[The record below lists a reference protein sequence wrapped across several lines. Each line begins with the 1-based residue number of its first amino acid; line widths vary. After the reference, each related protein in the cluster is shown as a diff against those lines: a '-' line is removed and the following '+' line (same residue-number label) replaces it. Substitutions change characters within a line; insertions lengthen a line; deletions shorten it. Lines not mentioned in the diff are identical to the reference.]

1 MRESIKLRRLR
12 NWKARQTAEGYDVSK
27 VNTLEEAEHFFDKKV
42 EEPKAKTKKELLEE
56 ALSLGLKL
64 NNKLKNSEIEEAINN
79 KKAELVEEEKK
90 KALEKE
96 IELEIQ
102 PIINT
107 NDNETPVV
115 EEVEVPEIKELDKD
129 KAFTF
134 EVDEVKEET
143 PVEGE

>member
-27 VNTLEEAEHFFDKKV
+27 VNTLEEAEHFFDKKAKEV
-42 EEPKAKTKKELLEE
+42 KAKTKKELLEE

-79 KKAELVEEEKK
+79 KKVELEEAEKK

-96 IELEIQ
+96 IESEVQ
-102 PIINT
+102 PVT
-107 NDNETPVV
+107 NVNG
-115 EEVEVPEIKELDKD
+115 
-129 KAFTF
+129 
-134 EVDEVKEET
+134 EET